1 MPAGIRPMTGS
12 VNRMP
17 PTDRPKNRLD
27 VPWIRP
33 LGIAW
38 TASLVLGA
46 MAVVVFFFATRAHE
60 IAGVRAR
67 LLSVADSR
75 EASVRRWIQD
85 QFDNLS
91 VAAAGPAITEFLA
104 TRSPPTRTA
113 SRRFL
118 NRACALYG
126 LEGLILFDREGTE
139 RLRIGEAE
147 PPDVPHNADFA
158 REVLA
163 SGLPSRI
170 FLHAHAAGGPERVSL
185 AIPVFDAAAGIA
197 GVLVMEQDPARSL
210 YPIVQEDPVLT
221 KTMETLFVRPYQDGV
236 RFVSPLRLAPEW
248 GLGRIIEHPPERLAG
263 LAAIRGERRF
273 GEFLDYRD
281 QPVFAVTRRIEE
293 TEWGVVVKMDR
304 SEALA
309 AWKADLTWF
318 VIALGSVLA
327 AFAALLWG
335 TRKSLLERWYRERS
349 NEDRRFRSLI
359 EQSGDAIAVVDR
371 SGFILANPAFR
382 ELWGLPAD
390 RPIGSVG
397 LPDLFPAEEL
407 AQLQDYL
414 EDAAGARRR
423 REPVEVIVTAPDR
436 RVLELEI
443 QAAPVSYEGIS
454 ALQVVFRD
462 ISQRR
467 RASERMRLM
476 EFTINNATDTVAWI
490 REDGTLA
497 YVNEAF
503 CAMTGFRP
511 DEAVGL
517 PIWKID
523 LAMDEG
529 SWREYW
535 EMVKAQGAASL
546 ATEMVN
552 REGGRT
558 PVDVSS
564 RFIDFGGEQYVCSFG
579 RDISDWRNLE
589 EQLHQSQKME
599 AVGRLA
605 GGIAHDFNNL
615 LTIVTGNA
623 ELGLRT
629 LEEDHPLHN
638 RLQTVLKAAN
648 SAADL
653 TRKLLTFSRKQ
664 MITPQVLDL
673 NRVLG
678 ELVGM
683 IGPLIGEDVR
693 LEIHP
698 AATPLHV
705 RIDPSQLEQILVNLV
720 INAREAM
727 PEGGR
732 LQIESGIAALDAEWI
747 HTRPYARIGRFVRLT
762 VRDSGHGMDEETLLH
777 VFEPFFTTKSYGS
790 GLGLATVYGIVKQN
804 LGFIEMESTPGEG
817 TTVYILLPEVKQ
829 VPE

>member
-1 MPAGIRPMTGS
+1 MTGS
-12 VNRMP
+12 MNRMP
-17 PTDRPKNRLD
+17 PTDRPKHRLD
-27 VPWIRP
+27 VPWIYP

-38 TASLVLGA
+38 MASLVLGTV
-46 MAVVVFFFATRAHE
+46 AVVVFFFATRSHE

-75 EASVRRWIQD
+75 EESVRRWIRD

-91 VAAAGPAITEFLA
+91 VAAAGPALVEFLA
-104 TRSPPTRTA
+104 TRSPSARTT

-118 NRACALYG
+118 ERACALHG

-147 PPDVPHNADFA
+147 PPDFPHNADFA

-221 KTMETLFVRPYQDGV
+221 ETMETLFVRPYQDGV

-248 GLGRIIEHPPERLAG
+248 GLGRIIEHPPEQLAG

-281 QPVFAVTRRIEE
+281 RPVFAVTRRIEE
-293 TEWGVVVKMDR
+293 TEWGVVVKIDR

-309 AWKADLTWF
+309 IWKADLAWF
-318 VIALGSVLA
+318 IIALGGVLA
-327 AFAALLWG
+327 AFSALLWG

-371 SGFILANPAFR
+371 SGLILANPAFR

-407 AQLQDYL
+407 ARLQDYL
-414 EDAAGARRR
+414 EDAAGDRRR
-423 REPVEVIVTAPDR
+423 REPVEVTMTAPDR
-436 RVLELEI
+436 RVLELEV

-462 ISQRR
+462 IRQRR
-467 RASERMRLM
+467 RAYERMRLM

-503 CAMTGFRP
+503 CAMTGLRP

-517 PIWKID
+517 PIWKVD
-523 LAMDEG
+523 LAMEG
-529 SWREYW
+529 ESWREYW
-535 EMVKAQGAASL
+535 EMVKMQGAASL
-546 ATEMVN
+546 ATEMAD

-615 LTIVTGNA
+615 LTVVTGNA
-623 ELGLRT
+623 ELGLHT

-638 RLQTVLKAAN
+638 RLQTILKAAN

-705 RIDPSQLEQILVNLV
+705 RIDPGQLEQVLVNLV

-732 LQIESGIAALDAEWI
+732 LQIESGIAVLDAEWI

-762 VRDSGHGMDEETLLH
+762 VRDSGHGMDEDTLRQ

-804 LGFIEMESTPGEG
+804 LGFIEVESTPGEG
-817 TTVYILLPEVKQ
+817 TTFYILLPEVKR